1 MSDPRGVRLS
11 LTAGQRGI
19 WYALQGDPTN
29 PVFSA
34 AEHVDIAGPVDAEL
48 FEAALRQVVAET
60 EALRVRF
67 AEDDEGPYQVVL
79 PGVDWPFPV
88 LDVSGEADPEA
99 AVREWISADLRRPVD
114 LAEGLPFGFAL
125 FRVADGR
132 HVWYQRHHHIV
143 LDGLSVGMVTH
154 RVAEIYSA
162 SVAGEPCPPVSLG
175 SLRDLVDADAAYH
188 GSEEFEDD
196 RRFWTEQLADR
207 PEVSGLAGRPTRYPD
222 APLLRA
228 VERIEPGVV
237 EAMKSIAREADTVWL
252 TVPVAA
258 QALYVHRMTGRRD
271 VVLAFPV
278 RARPEG
284 AAADVPGMVSNV
296 VPLRLSV
303 RPGATVAELLRHVSR
318 QIRGAVRHQRYRY
331 EDLRRGTGALAD
343 GTRLVGPRI
352 NLITFDYDLDFGGRR
367 GTARNLVI
375 GHDDD
380 LTVFV
385 DARTDDGGLRVEIS
399 ANPDLYSTAEV
410 AQHRERLT
418 GLIRAIATGE
428 PDRMIGRLD
437 IATARERRRVL
448 LDGNGRVS
456 GGALLPELF
465 EARAAARPEAR
476 AVSLGGASLTYAE
489 LNERAN
495 SLARLLVD
503 SGAGPGRFVG
513 LILPRSLDLVV
524 ALLAVVKSGAAY
536 VPIDPAYP
544 ADRIAHTVSDVRPA
558 LVVTGQ
564 RTDVPLPDEV
574 RRVVLGD
581 DAVTA
586 RLARLPG
593 TDLTDADRLSLLV
606 PASPA
611 YVIYTS
617 GSTGRPKG
625 VVVSHRNVVRLFDA
639 TEHWFRFGPDDVWTL
654 FHSYAFDFSVWE
666 LWGAL
671 LHGGRLVVV
680 PHEVSR
686 SPEGFLRLLAD
697 EQVTVLN
704 QTPSAFYQLMRAD
717 RENPRTGD
725 RLALRRVVFGGEA
738 LDLRRLS
745 DWYDRHDTGHPCA
758 PQLVNMYGITE
769 TTVHVS
775 HLPLDRDLAAS
786 GSGSLIGRGIPDLR
800 IYLLDGA
807 LRPAPPGVAGEMYVA
822 GDGVAQHYL
831 NRPALTAE
839 RFVADPFAG
848 AGDGARMY
856 RTGDLARWHDGVLEY
871 LGRADHQVKIR
882 GFRIETGEVAAALS
896 ACPGV
901 ADCAVLVRDDHR
913 GEPVLVAY
921 LVPEDPAD
929 IPRAG
934 LLRERLGASLPDH
947 MLPAAFVPLDRLPR
961 TPSGKLDERA
971 LPEPRTTGAG
981 GRSARTPHEQVLAA
995 LFGAVL
1001 GVAEVGVDD
1010 NFFALGGH
1018 SLAATRLVGR
1028 ARGVLGV
1035 ELAVA
1040 DVFERPTVAALA
1052 ARLDTAVAARPA
1064 LAPSVRRPDVM
1075 PLSPAQQ
1082 RLWFLDRL
1090 DGGGAAYNIP
1100 FVLRMRG
1107 EVDVSALDAALRDV
1121 VARHESLRT
1130 VFPETAGVP
1139 RQQVVA
1145 VWGLPSVLRV
1155 VEVAPEEVPARLAAA
1170 ESRGFALGEDL
1181 PVRAELLRPG
1191 GGEHV
1196 LSVVVHH
1203 IAADGWSLGPLVR
1216 DLATAYTARCAGGA
1230 PEWEPLPVQYADYTL
1245 WQRALLGDE
1254 RRADSLSARQLSYW
1268 EHALAGLP
1276 VELELPADRPRPGV
1290 AGRRGEVVDFEL
1302 GAGLHRELA
1311 AVARSCGASTFMVLQ
1326 AALAVLL
1333 HRLGAGEDIPIGS
1346 PVAGRTDEA
1355 LDESVGIF
1363 VNTLVLR
1370 TDVSGRPSFTELV
1383 ERIRQAALAA
1393 YAHQDVPFERLV
1405 EVLNPERSLARHP
1418 LFQVS
1423 LSMQKHPDR
1432 SLDLPGL
1439 EVTVA
1444 PGDLVA
1450 AKFDLQF
1457 DFHERH
1463 AADGAAGSLDGQLL
1477 YSTDLF
1483 EAETARGMVGR
1494 LLRVLESVA
1503 ARPQGAIG
1511 EIDLLREEETRRLDV
1526 EWSGTRRTVPA
1537 LAGTVHQR
1545 FGEQVAAAPEATA
1558 LIAADGGEVS
1568 YRELDRRANRLAHRL
1583 LAEGLRPE
1591 SRVAVLQQRSV
1602 DLVVSL
1608 LAVLKA
1614 GGTYVPLD
1622 PRAPHGR
1629 WASILAQ
1636 TGASVLLVDRAQ
1648 SPVGFEHGARVIA
1661 VEDDPGLAGCP
1672 PTAPAAAGHPEQLA
1686 YIMFT
1691 SGSTGRPKGV
1701 AITHR
1706 DLLAF
1711 ALDGCFAAD
1720 AHRRVLLHAPHAF
1733 DAVNYELW
1741 VPLLTGGQVV
1751 LAPPHDMDVTTLR
1764 RMLREHAV
1772 TGLHLTAGL
1781 FRVVVD
1787 GDVGCLAGVREVLA
1801 GGDVVPGASV
1811 RKLLERF
1818 PGLVFKD
1825 TYGPTETTSF
1835 ATFFQVTSAGAVP
1848 EAVPIGRPLD
1858 NMRAY
1863 VLDAGLRRVPPGVV
1877 GELYIAGE
1885 GLARGY
1891 WRAPA
1896 PTAER
1901 FVADPFGPPGSR
1913 MYRVGDLARWSDD
1926 GALVFAGRADDQVKI
1941 RGFRIEPGE
1950 VEAAVA
1956 RHPDVAQAA
1965 VVVREDRP
1973 GDKRLVAYVVPV
1985 DGQEC
1990 APAALRTRLGEELP
2004 DYLVP
2009 SAVVRLDALPLT
2021 PNGKLDRA
2029 ALPEPD
2035 MAGEGLGRPPATPE
2049 EQVLCG
2055 LFAETLERSSVTVDD
2070 NFFDLGGH
2078 SLLANRL
2085 VLRVQAVLSAD
2096 VTVRD
2101 LFEAPTVAQL
2111 ARLVDRAAGTRA
2123 PLVPSARPD
2132 ELPLSF
2138 PQRGLWFLNQ
2148 MDVSRPTYNMGVSL
2162 RLTGRVD
2169 RAALHGALHDVMVR
2183 HESLRTVF
2191 PERDGVPFQRVVA
2204 AGHAWV
2210 GIPVSETDETALDRA
2225 LTEAGRRGFDLVR
2238 DLPVR
2243 AELFVLSP
2251 TEQVFLI
2258 QVHHIV
2264 ADGWSLASLV
2274 GDLAAAYTA
2283 RCAGDPPGWEPLP
2296 VQYGDF
2302 TLWQREQLGTAADPD
2317 SRLSRQIAYWKSTL
2331 AGLPEQLDLL
2341 TDRPRPAVIG
2351 HEGGSVPISIGEE
2364 VHARLLEIARA
2375 GGASLFML
2383 MQAGLAALLSRLSGN
2398 TDIPLGTAV
2407 AGRNDMALTDSVGLF
2422 VNTLVLRNDVA
2433 GDPTFQQLLGR
2444 VREADLSAYAHQD
2457 VPFEVLV
2464 ETLKPER
2471 SLSRHPLF
2479 QVLLNFENT
2488 PEMRLDFPGVRARPH
2503 PVDVGVAK
2511 FDLSFSVG
2519 ETYTEDG
2526 RPAGISGRLT
2536 YCGDLYDRST
2546 AQDVSARFARL
2557 LESVAADPAQRV
2569 GALDLLGEEGR
2580 RRVLALGVGEVRE
2593 EAAPTFVERF
2603 QAQAA
2608 SRPDAVAL
2616 ECRGEEVAYAEL
2628 NERANRLA
2636 HHLIARGVGAED
2648 IVAMALPR
2656 TPELVVAL
2664 LAILK
2669 AGAAYL
2675 PIDPDHPAERIAY
2688 TVEDARAVLLLTDG
2702 TVGERV
2708 PDAAGLPRLL
2718 LDDAAT
2724 AEEVAARRVS
2734 DPTDADRRFPVHPHH
2749 PVYVIHTSGS
2759 TGRPKGV
2766 WTEQH
2771 SMSDYLSCSTS
2782 VYPGA
2787 AGTAVLHSPIS
2798 FDLTVTALYTPLSV
2812 GGRVVLA
2819 ALDDGDPRTPAA
2831 LKDAPCTFLKVTP
2844 SHLPLLEALDD
2855 SFSPSRELMLGG
2867 ETLLGEAL
2875 GEWRARHPDVR
2886 VYNGY
2891 GPTETTVTCT
2901 QHVIA
2906 AGEPVGSGPLP
2917 IGRAMPNTRL
2927 YVLDEWLRPVP
2938 VGVAGELYVA
2948 GEGVARGYVHRPAST
2963 AERFVSD
2970 PFGPSGTR
2978 MYRTGDIVKW
2988 NSTGELYFLR
2998 RVDDQVK
3005 IRGFR
3010 VEIGEIENALLRQ
3023 RHVAGA
3029 AVVLR
3034 EDAPGDQRLV
3044 AYLVPEGPLD
3054 TVALAGRTA
3063 AELPDYMVPSAY
3075 VVLDELP
3082 LSPHGKVDRRA
3093 LPVPD
3098 HPAVAVPGR
3107 GPRTP
3112 QEEILCGLFA
3122 EILGVG
3128 EVGVDDDFFALGGH
3142 SLLATRLVSRIRS
3155 ALDSEVPIRALFET
3169 PTVAALAGT
3178 LHRAAGARPPLR
3190 PAGRPERIPLSSA
3203 QRRLW
3208 FLNRMEGPSAT
3219 YNAPL
3224 VLRLSGAL
3232 DRSALAGALAD
3243 LVGRHETLRTVFPE
3257 ESGVPRQHVRDA
3269 GTTTPFSLT
3278 VVETTEERLPDQL
3291 VAVATR
3297 GFDLADQ
3304 PPLRPTLYALG
3315 ATEHVL
3321 ALVVHHIATDGWS
3334 RTALVRDLSTAYAAR
3349 CADAAPGWDPLP
3361 LQYVDY
3367 ALWQREY
3374 LGDEDDPESVAA
3386 RQLAYWR
3393 DTLAGLPD
3401 ELNLPVDRPRP
3412 AVASYRGRT
3421 MDCSLGPELHRALA
3435 ELARSHGV
3443 SMFMVLQAALAVL
3456 LTKLGAGDDIPLGS
3470 PIAGRGDEELEDLVG
3485 LFLNTLVLRIDTS
3498 GDPAFGAL
3506 LDRVRRTALDAYAH
3520 QDIPFERLVD
3530 AINPERSRARQP
3542 LFQVMLTVQ
3551 NTPATGT
3558 TLGDLAL
3565 RPERVDLGIAK
3576 YDLNFAFGE
3585 QPDGPGEPG
3594 GLPGVVE
3601 YSTDLFDRSS
3611 VETLVRRLVRVLEAV
3626 TGDPGLRVGEID
3638 VLSRAERDRVL
3649 HGFNDTAVPLPPTTL
3664 TGSVEARAALAPG
3677 ATAVVFDGEAMTYA
3691 ELNARA
3697 NRLARYLAGRGA
3709 GPEVR
3714 VAVSLPRG
3722 PDLVVALL
3730 AVLKS
3735 GAAYIPLDPAYPAE
3749 RVRHILTDGAPTLI
3763 LTTTGLALTLPAP
3776 AGADLITVDDPALH
3790 AHLTALP
3797 GTDAP
3802 STAHGDNPAYVIY
3815 TSGSTGRPKGVAV
3828 TRANLD
3834 NFITDMRHRL
3844 PVTTTDN
3851 LLAAT
3856 TVAFDIA
3863 GLEMYVPLTA
3873 GARLVLAAADQIR
3886 DMDRL
3891 AALITDT
3898 GTTLMQATP
3907 TLWQALLSE
3916 HPDAV
3921 TGLRVLVGGE
3931 ALPTA
3936 LATRLREHAASVR
3949 NMYGPTE
3956 TTIWSTTAE
3965 LDNRRGT
3972 PPIGRPIANTRAYV
3986 LDDRLAPVPAGVT
3999 GELHLAGHGVVR
4011 GYHHRA
4017 DLTGERFVA
4026 DPFGPPGTRMYRTG
4040 DIARWNTS
4048 GELEFVGRADDQVK
4062 VRGFR
4067 IELGEIETT
4076 LATHPALTRATVV
4089 ARADDDGTTRLV
4101 GYSVTPPGQ
4110 HAPGPAELRR
4120 HLARDLPDYMVP
4132 AAFVTLDALPLTPN
4146 GKVDRTRLPAPDF
4159 SELVGARE
4167 PRTPLE
4173 KDLCAIVAG
4182 VLRLPSVGID
4192 DSFFELGGDSIISI
4206 QLVSRARAAGVVF
4219 SVTDVFEH
4227 RTVAGLASAA
4237 EVLDDSGT
4245 RESPTAGASSS
4256 DPLSDHALCVL
4267 DPYEIDMIE
4276 NEWQS

>member
-19 WYALQGDPTN
+19 WYALQGDPAN

-34 AEHVDIAGPVDAEL
+34 AEHVDIDGPVDAEL

-67 AEDDEGPYQVVL
+67 AEDAEGPYQVVL
-79 PGVDWPFPV
+79 DGVDWPFPV
-88 LDVSGEADPEA
+88 LDVSGEADPET

-114 LAEGLPFGFAL
+114 LAEGPPFGFAL

-162 SVAGEPCPPVSLG
+162 SVAGEPCPPVSPG
-175 SLRDLVDADAAYH
+175 GLRDLVEADAAYH

-207 PEVSGLAGRPTRYPD
+207 PEVLGLAGRPTRYPD

-228 VERIEPGVV
+228 VDRIGPGVV
-237 EAMKSIAREADTVWL
+237 AAMKSIAREADTVWL

-278 RARPEG
+278 RARPDG
-284 AAADVPGMVSNV
+284 AAAEVPGMVSNV

-352 NLITFDYDLDFGGRR
+352 NLITFDYDLDFGGAR
-367 GTARNLVI
+367 GAARNLVI

-399 ANPDLYSTAEV
+399 ANPDLYTTAEV
-410 AQHRERLT
+410 DRHRERLT
-418 GLIRAIATGE
+418 GLIRAIATGD

-437 IATARERRRVL
+437 IATAEERRRVL

-456 GGALLPELF
+456 GGAHLPELF
-465 EARAAARPEAR
+465 EARAADRPDAP

-513 LILPRSLDLVV
+513 LVLPRSLDLVV

-558 LVVTGQ
+558 LVVTGR
-564 RTDVPLPDEV
+564 RTDVPLPDGV

-581 DAVTA
+581 EAVTA

-593 TDLTDADRLSLLV
+593 ADLTDADRLAPLV
-606 PASPA
+606 PGAPA

-639 TEHWFRFGPDDVWTL
+639 TEHGFRFGPDDVWTL

-697 EQVTVLN
+697 ERVTVLN

-717 RENPRTGD
+717 REDPRTGD

-745 DWYDRHDTGHPCA
+745 DWYERHDTGHPCA
-758 PQLVNMYGITE
+758 PVLVNMYGITE

-800 IYLLDGA
+800 IHLLDAA

-831 NRPALTAE
+831 DRPALTAE

-848 AGDGARMY
+848 DGTRMY
-856 RTGDLARWHDGVLEY
+856 RTGDLARWRDGVLEY

-901 ADCAVLVRDDHR
+901 ADCAVLVRDDDR
-913 GEPVLVAY
+913 GEPALVAY

-929 IPRAG
+929 VPRTG

-961 TPSGKLDERA
+961 TPSGKLDRRA

-981 GRSARTPHEQVLAA
+981 GRTARTPHEQVLAA

-1001 GVAEVGVDD
+1001 GAAEVGVDD

-1035 ELAVA
+1035 ELTVA

-1064 LAPSVRRPDVM
+1064 LAPSVHRPDVM

-1082 RLWFLDRL
+1082 RLWFLDRF

-1100 FVLRMRG
+1100 FVLRLRG
-1107 EVDVSALDAALRDV
+1107 EVDVPALDAALRDV

-1139 RQQVVA
+1139 RQRVVA
-1145 VWGLPSVLRV
+1145 VRELPSVLRV

-1170 ESRGFALGEDL
+1170 ESRGFALGEEL

-1191 GGEHV
+1191 GVEHV

-1216 DLATAYTARCAGGA
+1216 DLATAYTARSTGGA

-1254 RRADSLSARQLSYW
+1254 GWADSRSARQLSYW
-1268 EHALAGLP
+1268 ERALAGLP

-1302 GAGLHRELA
+1302 DAGLHRDLA
-1311 AVARSCGASTFMVLQ
+1311 EVARSCGASTFMVLQ

-1355 LDESVGIF
+1355 LDASVGVF

-1383 ERIRQAALAA
+1383 ERVRQTALAA

-1405 EVLNPERSLARHP
+1405 EVLNPERSPARHP
-1418 LFQVS
+1418 LFQVA
-1423 LSMQKHPDR
+1423 LSMQEHPDR
-1432 SLDLPGL
+1432 SLELPGL

-1444 PGDLVA
+1444 PGDLVV

-1457 DFHERH
+1457 DFHERR
-1463 AADGAAGSLDGQLL
+1463 AADGSAGGLGGQLL

-1483 EAETARGMVGR
+1483 EAGTARGLVGR

-1503 ARPQGAIG
+1503 ARPQGAVGAI
-1511 EIDLLREEETRRLDV
+1511 ELLREEEIGRLDG

-1537 LAGTVHQR
+1537 LAGTVHRR
-1545 FGEQVAAAPEATA
+1545 FDEQVAAAPEATA

-1591 SRVAVLQQRSV
+1591 SRVAVLQRRSV

-1622 PRAPHGR
+1622 PRAPQGR

-1636 TGASVLLVDRAQ
+1636 TGASVLLVDRVG
-1648 SPVGFEHGARVIA
+1648 SSVGFEHGARVIA
-1661 VEDDPGLAGCP
+1661 VEDDPGIAECP
-1672 PTAPAAAGHPEQLA
+1672 ATAPAVAGHPEQLA

-1751 LAPPHDMDVTTLR
+1751 LAPPHDMDVITLR

-1787 GDVGCLAGVREVLA
+1787 GDVDCLAGVREVLA

-1835 ATFFQVTSAGAVP
+1835 ATFFQVASAGAVP
-1848 EAVPIGRPLD
+1848 DAVPIGRPLD

-1891 WRAPA
+1891 WQAPE

-1913 MYRVGDLARWSDD
+1913 MYRVGDLARWSVD

-1956 RHPDVAQAA
+1956 RRPEVAQAA
-1965 VVVREDRP
+1965 VVVREERP

-1985 DGQEC
+1985 DGREF
-1990 APAALRTRLGEELP
+1990 APAALRSRLGEELP

-2035 MAGEGLGRPPATPE
+2035 LTGEGLGRPPATPE

-2085 VLRVQAVLSAD
+2085 VLRVQAVIGAD

-2132 ELPLSF
+2132 ELPLSY

-2162 RLTGRVD
+2162 RLSGRID

-2204 AGHAWV
+2204 AGHARV
-2210 GIPVSETDETALDRA
+2210 GIPVTETDETALDRA
-2225 LTEAGRRGFDLVR
+2225 LIEAGRRGFDLVR

-2243 AELFVLSP
+2243 AELFVLGP
-2251 TEQVFLI
+2251 TEQVFLV

-2264 ADGWSLASLV
+2264 ADGWSLTSLV
-2274 GDLAAAYTA
+2274 ADLAAAYTA

-2302 TLWQREQLGTAADPD
+2302 TLWQRELLGTAADPD
-2317 SRLSRQIAYWKSTL
+2317 SRLSRQIDYWKSTL

-2351 HEGGSVPISIGEE
+2351 HEGGSVPISIGAE

-2375 GGASLFML
+2375 GGASLFMVV
-2383 MQAGLAALLSRLSGN
+2383 QAGLAALLSRLSGN

-2407 AGRNDMALTDSVGLF
+2407 AGRNDVALTDSVGLF

-2457 VPFEVLV
+2457 VPFEMLV
-2464 ETLKPER
+2464 EALKPER
-2471 SLSRHPLF
+2471 SPARHPLF

-2488 PEMRLDFPGVRARPH
+2488 PGMRLDIPGVRVRPH

-2526 RPAGISGRLT
+2526 RPAGIGGLLT

-2546 AQDVSARFARL
+2546 AREVSAGFARL

-2603 QAQAA
+2603 QEQAA
-2608 SRPDAVAL
+2608 ARPDAVAL
-2616 ECRGEEVAYAEL
+2616 VCRGEEVTYSGL

-2636 HHLIARGVGAED
+2636 HQLIARGVGAED

-2688 TVEDARAVLLLTDG
+2688 TVGDARAVLLLTDG
-2702 TVGERV
+2702 TVADRV

-2724 AEEVAARRVS
+2724 AQEVAAQRVS
-2734 DPTDADRRFPVHPHH
+2734 DPTDADRRFPVRPHH
-2749 PVYVIHTSGS
+2749 PVYVIYTSGS

-2782 VYPGA
+2782 VYSGA

-2819 ALDDGDPRTPAA
+2819 ALDDGDPRTTAA
-2831 LKDAPCTFLKVTP
+2831 LEDAPCTFLKATP

-2867 ETLLGEAL
+2867 EPLLGEAL
-2875 GEWRARHPDVR
+2875 GAWRARHPDVR

-2901 QHVIA
+2901 QQVIP
-2906 AGEPVGSGPLP
+2906 AGEPVGRGPLP
-2917 IGRAMPNTRL
+2917 IGRPMPNTWL
-2927 YVLDEWLRPVP
+2927 YVLDAWLRPVP

-2970 PFGPSGTR
+2970 PFGPPGTR
-2978 MYRTGDIVKW
+2978 MYRTGDLVKW
-2988 NSTGELYFLR
+2988 NATGELYFLR

-3023 RHVAGA
+3023 PDVARA

-3034 EDAPGDQRLV
+3034 EDTPGDQRLV
-3044 AYLVPEGPLD
+3044 AYVVPEGLLN
-3054 TVALAGRTA
+3054 TAALAGRTA

-3093 LPVPD
+3093 LPAPD
-3098 HPAVAVPGR
+3098 HPVAVPGR

-3122 EILGVG
+3122 EILGVE

-3178 LHRAAGARPPLR
+3178 LHRAAAARPPLR
-3190 PAGRPERIPLSSA
+3190 PVERPERIPLSFA

-3257 ESGVPRQHVRDA
+3257 EGGVPRQHVLDA
-3269 GTTTPFSLT
+3269 GATRPFPLS
-3278 VVETTEERLPDQL
+3278 VVETDGDRLPEQL

-3297 GFDLADQ
+3297 GFNLADQ
-3304 PPLRPTLYALG
+3304 PPLRTTLFVLG

-3321 ALVVHHIATDGWS
+3321 ALVLHHIATDGWS
-3334 RTALVRDLSTAYAAR
+3334 RSALVRDLSTAYAAR
-3349 CADAAPGWDPLP
+3349 CAGAAPGWDPLP
-3361 LQYVDY
+3361 LQYVDH
-3367 ALWQREY
+3367 ALRQHAY

-3386 RQLAYWR
+3386 RQLAHWR

-3421 MDCSLGPELHRALA
+3421 MDCSLGPELHRALT

-3456 LTKLGAGDDIPLGS
+3456 LTKLGAGEDIPLGS

-3498 GDPAFGAL
+3498 GDPAFGTL

-3520 QDIPFERLVD
+3520 QDVPFERLVD
-3530 AINPERSRARQP
+3530 ALDPERSRARQP

-3565 RPERVDLGIAK
+3565 RPEPVDLGIAK

-3585 QPDGPGEPG
+3585 RPDGPGEPG

-3638 VLSRAERDRVL
+3638 VLSGAERERVL
-3649 HGFNDTAVPLPPTTL
+3649 RGFNDTAVPLPPTTL
-3664 TGSVEARAALAPG
+3664 TGSIEARAALAPG
-3677 ATAVVFDGEAMTYA
+3677 ATAVVLDGEAMTYA

-3749 RVRHILTDGAPTLI
+3749 RVRHILTDGAPALT
-3763 LTTTGLALTLPAP
+3763 LTTTELALTLPAP
-3776 AGADLITVDDPALH
+3776 AGADLVAVDDPALH
-3790 AHLTALP
+3790 AHLAALP

-3802 STAHGDNPAYVIY
+3802 SAAHGDNPAYVIY

-3834 NFITDMRHRL
+3834 NFVTDMRHRL
-3844 PVTTTDN
+3844 PVTTTDR
-3851 LLAAT
+3851 LLAVT
-3856 TVAFDIA
+3856 TIAFDIA
-3863 GLEMYVPLTA
+3863 GLDLYVPLTA
-3873 GARLVLAAADQIR
+3873 GARLVLAAADRIR

-3891 AALITDT
+3891 AALITDS
-3898 GTTLMQATP
+3898 GATLMQATP

-3931 ALPTA
+3931 ALPPA

-3965 LDNRRGT
+3965 LDDRRGT

-3986 LDDRLAPVPAGVT
+3986 LDGRLAPVPAGVA
-3999 GELHLAGHGVVR
+3999 GDLHLAGHGVVR
-4011 GYHHRA
+4011 GYHHRP

-4040 DIARWNTS
+4040 DLARWNTT

-4062 VRGFR
+4062 IRGFR
-4067 IELGEIETT
+4067 IELGEIEAT
-4076 LATHPALTRATVV
+4076 LATHPALTGATVV
-4089 ARADDDGTTRLV
+4089 ARGDDDGTTRLV
-4101 GYSVTPPGQ
+4101 AHVVTAPGQ
-4110 HAPGPAELRR
+4110 LPPGPAELRR

-4132 AAFVTLDALPLTPN
+4132 AAFVALDALPLTPN
-4146 GKVDRTRLPAPDF
+4146 GKVDRARLPAPDF
-4159 SELVGARE
+4159 SELVGTRE

-4173 KDLCAIVAG
+4173 KDLCTIVAE

-4237 EVLDDSGT
+4237 EVFDDSGT
-4245 RESPTAGASSS
+4245 REPPTPGTSSS
-4256 DPLSDHALCVL
+4256 DSSSDDALCVL

-4276 NEWQS
+4276 NEWQP

>member
-19 WYALQGDPTN
+19 WYALQGDPAN
-29 PVFSA
+29 PVFGA
-34 AEHVDIAGPVDAEL
+34 AEHVDIDGPVDAEL
-48 FEAALRQVVAET
+48 FEAALRQVVSET

-67 AEDDEGPYQVVL
+67 AEDAEGPYQVVL
-79 PGVDWPFPV
+79 PAIDWPFPV
-88 LDVSGEADPEA
+88 LDFSGHADPEA

-162 SVAGEPCPPVSLG
+162 RVAGEPCPPVTRG

-207 PEVSGLAGRPTRYPD
+207 PEVSGLAGQPTRYPD

-228 VERIEPGVV
+228 VDRIEPGVV

-258 QALYVHRMTGRRD
+258 QALYVHRMTGHRD

-284 AAADVPGMVSNV
+284 AAAEVPGMVSNV

-352 NLITFDYDLDFGGRR
+352 NLITFDYDLDFGGSK
-367 GTARNLVI
+367 GAARNLAI

-399 ANPDLYSTAEV
+399 ASPDLYSTAEV
-410 AQHRERLT
+410 ARHGERLT

-428 PDRMIGRLD
+428 PDRMVGRLD
-437 IATARERRRVL
+437 IATAQERRRVL

-465 EARAAARPEAR
+465 EARASARPDAR
-476 AVSLGGASLTYAE
+476 AVSLGGESLTYAE
-489 LNERAN
+489 LNARAN

-513 LILPRSLDLVV
+513 LVLPRSLDLVV

-544 ADRIAHTVSDVRPA
+544 ADRIAHTVSDARPA

-564 RTDVPLPDEV
+564 RTDVPLPDGV

-593 TDLTDADRLSLLV
+593 TDLTDADRLSPLV

-686 SPEGFLRLLAD
+686 SPESFLRLLAD

-758 PQLVNMYGITE
+758 PLLVNMYGITE

-775 HLPLDRDLAAS
+775 HLPLDRELAAS

-800 IYLLDGA
+800 IHLLDGA
-807 LRPAPPGVAGEMYVA
+807 LRPTPPGVAGEMYVA

-831 NRPALTAE
+831 DRPALTAE

-848 AGDGARMY
+848 DGTRMY
-856 RTGDLARWHDGVLEY
+856 RTGDLARWSDGVLEY

-901 ADCAVLVRDDHR
+901 ADCAVLVRDDR
-913 GEPVLVAY
+913 GEPALVAY

-929 IPRAG
+929 VPRAG

-1001 GVAEVGVDD
+1001 GAAEVGVDD

-1100 FVLRMRG
+1100 FVMRMRG
-1107 EVDVSALDAALRDV
+1107 EVDVVALDAALRDV

-1139 RQQVVA
+1139 RQRVVA
-1145 VWGLPSVLRV
+1145 VRELPSVLRV

-1170 ESRGFALGEDL
+1170 ERRGFALGEDL

-1216 DLATAYTARCAGGA
+1216 DLATAYTARCSGGA

-1245 WQRALLGDE
+1245 WQRALLGDG

-1268 EHALAGLP
+1268 EQALAGLP
-1276 VELELPADRPRPGV
+1276 VELELPTDRPRPGV

-1302 GAGLHRELA
+1302 GAGLHRDLA

-1355 LDESVGIF
+1355 LDASVGIF

-1370 TDVSGRPSFTELV
+1370 ADVSGRPAFTELV
-1383 ERIRQAALAA
+1383 ERVRQTALAG

-1405 EVLNPERSLARHP
+1405 EVVNPERSLARHP
-1418 LFQVS
+1418 LFQVA
-1423 LSMQKHPDR
+1423 LSMQEHPDR

-1444 PGDLVA
+1444 PGDLVV

-1463 AADGAAGSLDGQLL
+1463 AADGAAGGLGGQLL

-1483 EAETARGMVGR
+1483 DAETARGMVGR

-1503 ARPQGAIG
+1503 ARPQGAVG
-1511 EIDLLREEETRRLDV
+1511 EIELLREEETRRLDG

-1537 LAGTVHQR
+1537 LAGTVHRR
-1545 FGEQVAAAPEATA
+1545 FAEQVAAAPEATA
-1558 LIAADGGEVS
+1558 LIAADGGEIS
-1568 YRELDRRANRLAHRL
+1568 YGELDRRANRLAHRL

-1591 SRVAVLQQRSV
+1591 SRVAVLQRRSV

-1636 TGASVLLVDRAQ
+1636 TGASVLLVDRERT
-1648 SPVGFEHGARVIA
+1648 PVGFEHGARVIA
-1661 VEDDPGLAGCP
+1661 VEDDPGLAGFP
-1672 PTAPAAAGHPEQLA
+1672 ATAPAADGHPEQLA

-1751 LAPPHDMDVTTLR
+1751 VAPPHDMDVTTLR
-1764 RMLREHAV
+1764 RMVREHAV

-1787 GDVGCLAGVREVLA
+1787 GDVDCLAGVRELLA

-1811 RKLLERF
+1811 RRLLERF

-1835 ATFFQVTSAGAVP
+1835 ATFFPVASADAVP
-1848 EAVPIGRPLD
+1848 DTVPIGRPLD
-1858 NMRAY
+1858 NMRAH

-1896 PTAER
+1896 LTAER

-1913 MYRVGDLARWSDD
+1913 MYRVGDLARRRED
-1926 GALVFAGRADDQVKI
+1926 GALVFVGRADDQVKI

-1973 GDKRLVAYVVPV
+1973 GDKRLAAYVVPV
-1985 DGQEC
+1985 AGRELD
-1990 APAALRTRLGEELP
+1990 PAALRTRLGEELP

-2029 ALPEPD
+2029 ALPAPD
-2035 MAGEGLGRPPATPE
+2035 VAGEGIGRPPATPE

-2085 VLRVQAVLSAD
+2085 VLRVQAVLGAD
-2096 VTVRD
+2096 VAVRD

-2111 ARLVDRAAGTRA
+2111 ARLLDRAAGPRA
-2123 PLVPSARPD
+2123 PLAPSARPD

-2148 MDVSRPTYNMGVSL
+2148 MDVSRPTYNMGVCL
-2162 RLTGRVD
+2162 RLTGRLD

-2210 GIPVSETDETALDRA
+2210 GIPVSETDEAALDRA
-2225 LTEAGRRGFDLVR
+2225 LAEAGRRGFDLVR

-2274 GDLAAAYTA
+2274 GDLSAAYTA

-2302 TLWQREQLGTAADPD
+2302 TLWQRERLGTAADPD
-2317 SRLSRQIAYWKSTL
+2317 SGLSRQIDHWKSTL
-2331 AGLPEQLDLL
+2331 AGLPDQLDLL
-2341 TDRPRPAVIG
+2341 TDRPRPAVLG
-2351 HEGGSVPISIGEE
+2351 HEGGSVPITIGEE

-2375 GGASLFML
+2375 GGASLFMVV
-2383 MQAGLAALLSRLSGN
+2383 QAGLAALLSRLSGN
-2398 TDIPLGTAV
+2398 TDIPLGTVV
-2407 AGRNDMALTDSVGLF
+2407 AGRNDVALTDSVGLF

-2433 GDPTFQQLLGR
+2433 GDPTFQELLGR

-2457 VPFEVLV
+2457 VPFETLV

-2488 PEMRLDFPGVRARPH
+2488 PGMRLDFPGLRARPH

-2519 ETYTEDG
+2519 ETYAEDG
-2526 RPAGISGRLT
+2526 RPAGIGGRLT
-2536 YCGDLYDRST
+2536 YCADLYDRAT

-2557 LESVAADPAQRV
+2557 LESVAADPAQRI

-2580 RRVLALGVGEVRE
+2580 RRVLALGAGEVRE

-2603 QAQAA
+2603 QEQAA

-2616 ECRGEEVAYAEL
+2616 VHRGEEVTYSGL

-2664 LAILK
+2664 LAVLK

-2675 PIDPDHPAERIAY
+2675 PVDPDHPAERIAY
-2688 TVEDARAVLLLTDG
+2688 TVEDARAMLLLTDG
-2702 TVGERV
+2702 TVGDRV
-2708 PDAAGLPRLL
+2708 PDAPGLPRLL

-2724 AEEVAARRVS
+2724 VEAVAARRGS
-2734 DPTDADRRFPVHPHH
+2734 DPTDADRRFPVRPHH

-2782 VYPGA
+2782 VYSGA

-2819 ALDDGDPRTPAA
+2819 ALDDGDPRTTAA
-2831 LKDAPCTFLKVTP
+2831 LEDAPCTFLKVTP

-2855 SFSPSRELMLGG
+2855 SFSPGRELMLAG
-2867 ETLLGEAL
+2867 EPLLGEAL
-2875 GEWRARHPDVR
+2875 GAWRARHPDVR

-2891 GPTETTVTCT
+2891 GPTETTVTCA

-2906 AGEPVGSGPLP
+2906 AGEPVGRGPLP
-2917 IGRAMPNTRL
+2917 IGRPMPNTWL
-2927 YVLDEWLRPVP
+2927 YVLDAWLRPVP

-2988 NSTGELYFLR
+2988 SPAGELHFLR

-3010 VEIGEIENALLRQ
+3010 VGIGEIENALLRQ
-3023 RHVAGA
+3023 PDVARA

-3054 TVALAGRTA
+3054 TVALAGRAA

-3093 LPVPD
+3093 LPAPD
-3098 HPAVAVPGR
+3098 HSATAVPGR

-3122 EILGVG
+3122 EVLGVG

-3190 PAGRPERIPLSSA
+3190 PVGRPERIPLSFA

-3269 GTTTPFSLT
+3269 GTTAPFPLA
-3278 VVETTEERLPDQL
+3278 VVETTEGRLPEQL
-3291 VAVATR
+3291 LAVATR
-3297 GFDLADQ
+3297 GFDLAGQ
-3304 PPLRPTLYALG
+3304 PPLRPTLFVLG

-3334 RTALVRDLSTAYAAR
+3334 RTTLVRDLSTAYTAR
-3349 CADAAPGWDPLP
+3349 CAGTAPGWDPLP
-3361 LQYVDY
+3361 LQYVDHT
-3367 ALWQREY
+3367 LRQREY
-3374 LGDEDDPESVAA
+3374 LGDEDDPDSVAA

-3421 MDCSLGPELHRALA
+3421 LDCSLGPGLHRALK
-3435 ELARSHGV
+3435 EVARSHGV
-3443 SMFMVLQAALAVL
+3443 STFMVLQAALAVL

-3498 GDPAFGAL
+3498 GDPAFGEL
-3506 LDRVRRTALDAYAH
+3506 LGRVRRTALDAYAH

-3530 AINPERSRARQP
+3530 ALNPERSRARQP

-3558 TLGDLAL
+3558 ALGDLAL
-3565 RPERVDLGIAK
+3565 RPEPVDLGIAK

-3626 TGDPGLRVGEID
+3626 TGDPGLRVGGID
-3638 VLSRAERDRVL
+3638 VLSGAERDRVL
-3649 HGFNDTAVPLPPTTL
+3649 RGFNDTAVPLPSATL

-3677 ATAVVFDGEAMTYA
+3677 ATAVVFDEETLTYA

-3749 RVRHILTDGAPTLI
+3749 RVRHILTDGAPALT
-3763 LTTTGLALTLPAP
+3763 LTTTELARTLPAP

-3790 AHLTALP
+3790 THLAALP
-3797 GTDAP
+3797 GTDVP

-3834 NFITDMRHRL
+3834 NFIADMRHRL
-3844 PVTTTDN
+3844 PVTTTDS

-3873 GARLVLAAADQIR
+3873 GARLVLAAADRIR

-3965 LDNRRGT
+3965 LDDRPGT

-4011 GYHHRA
+4011 GYHGRA

-4040 DIARWNTS
+4040 DIARWNTA

-4067 IELGEIETT
+4067 IELGEIETM

-4089 ARADDDGTTRLV
+4089 ARTDGDGTTRLV
-4101 GYSVTPPGQ
+4101 AYLVTTPG
-4110 HAPGPAELRR
+4110 HRAPGPAELRR
-4120 HLARDLPDYMVP
+4120 HVARDLPDYMVP
-4132 AAFVTLDALPLTPN
+4132 AAFVPLDALPLTPN
-4146 GKVDRTRLPAPDF
+4146 GKVDRARLPAPDF
-4159 SELVGARE
+4159 SELVGTRE

-4173 KDLCAIVAG
+4173 KDLCAIVAE

-4219 SVTDVFEH
+4219 TVTDVFEH
-4227 RTVAGLASAA
+4227 KTVAGLASAA
-4237 EVLDDSGT
+4237 EAFDTSGPGEPET
-4245 RESPTAGASSS
+4245 PGTTS
-4256 DPLSDHALCVL
+4256 SDHALCVL

-4276 NEWQS
+4276 NEWQP